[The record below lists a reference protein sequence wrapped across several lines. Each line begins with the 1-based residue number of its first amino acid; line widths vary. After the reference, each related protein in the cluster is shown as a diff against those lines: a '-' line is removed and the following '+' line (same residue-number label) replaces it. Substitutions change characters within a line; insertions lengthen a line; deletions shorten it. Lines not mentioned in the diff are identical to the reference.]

1 MVFNQKMDKVSNDYI
16 NEELGKTIHNVT
28 IIRGGTQI
36 NSIPNKAIA
45 QGNIRTIPEF
55 DNGKVIALLKETVAQ
70 LNQDNLF
77 PLELTI
83 DYNKIPV
90 EANKNS
96 TLIQA
101 IQKQFDTPLPVLG
114 GPATTDAAEFIKS
127 QKQFDIVVFGP
138 GVTTVPHQ
146 INEYVEIS
154 NYLEQIDIYKKI
166 ITTYLSDE

>member
-1 MVFNQKMDKVSNDYI
+1 M
-16 NEELGKTIHNVT
+16 
-28 IIRGGTQI
+28 
-36 NSIPNKAIA
+36 
-45 QGNIRTIPEF
+45 
-55 DNGKVIALLKETVAQ
+55 IALLKETVAQ

-83 DYNKIPV
+83 DYNKIPIDQQKK
-90 EANKNS
+90 KNS

-127 QKQFDIVVFGP
+127 QKQFDIVFGP

-154 NYLEQIDIYKKI
+154 NYFR
-166 ITTYLSDE
+166 TN

>member
-1 MVFNQKMDKVSNDYI
+1 MFIQIFSVLGIIIILVHSLVFFIFPKTYLETRK
-16 NEELGKTIHNVT
+16 EEIHN
-28 IIRGGTQI
+28 
-36 NSIPNKAIA
+36 KANEISS
-45 QGNIRTIPEF
+45 NM
-55 DNGKVIALLKETVAQ
+55 NGKEIKMCIR
-70 LNQDNLF
+70 DR
-77 PLELTI
+77 
-83 DYNKIPV
+83 
-90 EANKNS
+90 
-96 TLIQA
+96 IQA

-154 NYLEQIDIYKKI
+154 NYFEQIDIYKKI

>member
-1 MVFNQKMDKVSNDYI
+1 M
-16 NEELGKTIHNVT
+16 
-28 IIRGGTQI
+28 
-36 NSIPNKAIA
+36 
-45 QGNIRTIPEF
+45 
-55 DNGKVIALLKETVAQ
+55 
-70 LNQDNLF
+70 
-77 PLELTI
+77 ELTI

>member
-1 MVFNQKMDKVSNDYI
+1 MKNWEKQYI
-16 NEELGKTIHNVT
+16 MSQLFTVARPDLFQEKGVKYTEDEL
-28 IIRGGTQI
+28 
-36 NSIPNKAIA
+36 AALIA
-45 QGNIRTIPEF
+45 DDNRPIFVYED

-83 DYNKIPV
+83 NYNKIPV

-154 NYLEQIDIYKKI
+154 NYFEQIDIYKKI

>member
-1 MVFNQKMDKVSNDYI
+1 MAIRRATIADIPTLMDLLQQILYVHHVARPDLFQEKGVKYTED
-16 NEELGKTIHNVT
+16 EL
-28 IIRGGTQI
+28 
-36 NSIPNKAIA
+36 AALIA
-45 QGNIRTIPEF
+45 DDNRPIFVYED

-138 GVTTVPHQ
+138 GVTTVPH
-146 INEYVEIS
+146 
-154 NYLEQIDIYKKI
+154 
-166 ITTYLSDE
+166 